1 LLTGIT
7 PRTNNFYC
15 YQPAVDEEALILT
28 EYARLIAS
36 LINNLTWYEY
46 LSAYEYL

>member
-15 YQPAVDEEALILT
+15 YHPAVDEQALIT
-28 EYARLIAS
+28 P
-36 LINNLTWYEY
+36 Y
-46 LSAYEYL
+46 L